1 MKEAAFMEP
10 RNDVE
15 SVALNGRGARTVP
28 LGKLYTQSDLE
39 GIAHLGGMPGAWPYV
54 RGPYASMYT
63 DRPWTIRQYTGH
75 ADAADSNLAFRTALE
90 QGAQGLSVA
99 FDLATQRGYDS
110 DCADARADVGL
121 AGVAI
126 DTIEDMVR
134 LFDGISLD
142 RTTVSMTMNGAVL
155 PIMAAFV
162 VAAEEQGV
170 PPARIGGT
178 IQNDILK
185 EYMVRNTCIFGPEPS
200 MRIAAD
206 VALWLARH
214 APRFNVL
221 SVSGYHFQEAGADAV
236 LELALTLSNAR
247 AYIDMLV
254 SRGMPPD
261 EACSR
266 LSFFFGVGSDFYTE
280 IAKLRA
286 ARLLWAEIA
295 HACGARSPRACALRM
310 HCQTSGWSLT
320 AQEPENNI
328 VRVTA
333 QAMAAVFG
341 GTQSL
346 HTNAYDEALAL
357 PSAAAARLARNTQL
371 ILQHETGLCD
381 TVDPWAGSYMM
392 ESLTDGIATRVRA
405 ELAAI
410 DAQGGVIAAI
420 ESGWVKRR
428 LLCTAAATQA
438 QVDSGRRI
446 VVGVNRFV
454 ADESTGDCMVREID
468 GRHVRA
474 VQARRI
480 ATVKAARDPARVAMA
495 LQRLADAARDGDGNL
510 LALAIDCM
518 RARATVGE
526 CTRALESVWPRHVAA
541 VEAGGEGSYGE
552 QRRGDAAWRSAKGC
566 VDRLAERVGRRPRI
580 VIAKLGQDGHDRGA
594 VVVAAALEDA
604 GFDVVR
610 LPLFQQPASVAAA
623 VRAHGADVVGISSL
637 SGAHVELVEGL
648 LDELALHGAAIPVV
662 LGGIFPAAD
671 AQHLKTKGVAATFGP
686 GVPVDAIAEALCAC
700 IERARCALAA
710 ATPRQA
716 STATPSAART
726 PRPESSTNSGLISAS
741 TSRSPS

>member
-1 MKEAAFMEP
+1 MNEAACMEP
-10 RNDVE
+10 GTGVENVARND
-15 SVALNGRGARTVP
+15 RGARAVP
-28 LGKLYTQSDLE
+28 LRKLYTRSDLDAV
-39 GIAHLGGMPGAWPYV
+39 AHLDGMPGAWPYV

-110 DCADARADVGL
+110 DCAEARADVGL

-126 DTIEDMVR
+126 DTVEDMVR
-134 LFDGISLD
+134 LFDGIALD
-142 RTTVSMTMNGAVL
+142 ATTVSMTMNGAVL

-170 PPARIGGT
+170 PPERIGGT

-185 EYMVRNTCIFGPEPS
+185 EYMVRNTWIFEPEPS
-200 MRIAAD
+200 MRIVAD

-214 APRFNVL
+214 APRFNAL

-247 AYIDMLV
+247 AYVDTLAA
-254 SRGMPPD
+254 RGMPAD

-333 QAMAAVFG
+333 QAMAAAFG

-392 ESLTDGIATRVRA
+392 ESLTDGVATRVRA

-428 LLCTAAATQA
+428 LRRAAAATQA
-438 QVDSGRRI
+438 QVDSGRRT

-454 ADESTGDCMVREID
+454 ADEPTGEFMVREMD

-474 VQARRI
+474 GQARRI
-480 ATVKAARDPARVAMA
+480 AAVKAARDPARVATA
-495 LQRLADAARDGDGNL
+495 LQRLADAARDGTGNL
-510 LALAIDCM
+510 LARAIDCM

-526 CTRALESVWPRHVAA
+526 CTRALESVWPRYAAA
-541 VEAGGEGSYGE
+541 VEADGEGVYGE
-552 QRRGDAAWRSAKGC
+552 HRRGDAAWRAAKGC
-566 VDRLAERVGRRPRI
+566 VDRLAKRVGRRPRI

-594 VVVAAALEDA
+594 AVVAAALEDA
-604 GFDVVR
+604 GFDVLR
-610 LPLFQQPASVAAA
+610 LPLFQQPASVVAAA
-623 VRAHGADVVGISSL
+623 QAHGADIVGISSL
-637 SGAHVELVEGL
+637 SGAHLELVEGL
-648 LDELALHGAAIPVV
+648 LDELALHRARIPVV

-671 AQHLKTKGVAATFGP
+671 IRRLKAKGVAATFGP
-686 GVPVDAIAEALCAC
+686 GTPLDAIVEALCAC
-700 IERARCALAA
+700 IERARSAHS
-710 ATPRQA
+710 TDGA
-716 STATPSAART
+716 SACGA
-726 PRPESSTNSGLISAS
+726 
-741 TSRSPS
+741 TSRSCDSGGSACA

>member
-1 MKEAAFMEP
+1 MNEAAIMAPDTKVERVGP
-10 RNDVE
+10 ND
-15 SVALNGRGARTVP
+15 RRARTVP
-28 LGKLYTQSDLE
+28 LRKLYTQRDLE
-39 GIAHLGGMPGAWPYV
+39 AVAHLGSMPGAWPYV

-90 QGAQGLSVA
+90 HGAQGLSVA

-110 DCADARADVGL
+110 DCVEAWADVGV

-126 DTIEDMVR
+126 DTADDMVR
-134 LFDGISLD
+134 LFDGIALD
-142 RTTVSMTMNGAVL
+142 ATTVSMTMNGAVL

-162 VAAEEQGV
+162 VVAEEQGV
-170 PPARIGGT
+170 PPERIGGT

-185 EYMVRNTCIFGPEPS
+185 EYMVRNTWIFGPAPS
-200 MRIAAD
+200 MRIVAD
-206 VALWLARH
+206 VALWLAEH
-214 APRFNVL
+214 APRFNAL

-247 AYIDMLV
+247 AYVDTLAA
-254 SRGMPPD
+254 RGMPAD

-320 AQEPENNI
+320 AQEAENNI

-333 QAMAAVFG
+333 QAMAAAFG

-392 ESLTDGIATRVRA
+392 ESLTDDIATRVRA

-428 LLCTAAATQA
+428 LLHAAAKTQA
-438 QVDSGRRI
+438 QVDSGRRT

-454 ADESTGDCMVREID
+454 ASDPTDEFTVREMD

-474 VQARRI
+474 GQARRI
-480 ATVKAARDPARVAMA
+480 AAVKAARDPARVEAA
-495 LQRLADAARDGDGNL
+495 LRRLANAARDGGGNL

-526 CTRALESVWPRHVAA
+526 CTRALESVWPRHTAA
-541 VEAGGEGSYGE
+541 VEANGAGAYGDH
-552 QRRGDAAWRSAKGC
+552 RRGDAAWRAAKGC
-566 VDRLAERVGRRPRI
+566 VGRLAQRAGRRPRI

-594 VVVAAALEDA
+594 AVVAAALEDA
-604 GFDVVR
+604 GFDVLR
-610 LPLFQQPASVAAA
+610 LPLFQQPICVAAA
-623 VRAHGADVVGISSL
+623 VQAYGADIVGVSSL
-637 SGAHVELVEGL
+637 SGGHRELVEGL
-648 LDELALHGAAIPVV
+648 LDELASLRAGIPVV

-671 AQHLKTKGVAATFGP
+671 ARHLKAKGVAASFGP
-686 GVPVDAIAEALCAC
+686 GTPLDAIVEALCAC
-700 IERARCALAA
+700 IERARCVHPADYV
-710 ATPRQA
+710 
-716 STATPSAART
+716 
-726 PRPESSTNSGLISAS
+726 G
-741 TSRSPS
+741 

>member
-1 MKEAAFMEP
+1 MNEAAIMAPDTEVERVGP
-10 RNDVE
+10 ND
-15 SVALNGRGARTVP
+15 RRARTVP
-28 LGKLYTQSDLE
+28 LRKLYTQRDLE
-39 GIAHLGGMPGAWPYV
+39 AVAHLGSMPGAWPYV

-110 DCADARADVGL
+110 DCVEAWADVGV

-126 DTIEDMVR
+126 DTADDMVR
-134 LFDGISLD
+134 LFDGIALD
-142 RTTVSMTMNGAVL
+142 ATTVSMTMNGAVL

-162 VAAEEQGV
+162 VVAEEQGV
-170 PPARIGGT
+170 PPERIGGT

-185 EYMVRNTCIFGPEPS
+185 EYMVRNTWIFGPAPS
-200 MRIAAD
+200 MRIVAD
-206 VALWLARH
+206 VALWLAEH
-214 APRFNVL
+214 APRFNAL

-247 AYIDMLV
+247 AYVDTLAA
-254 SRGMPPD
+254 RGMPAD

-320 AQEPENNI
+320 AQEAENNI

-333 QAMAAVFG
+333 QAMAAAFG

-392 ESLTDGIATRVRA
+392 ESLTDDIATRVRA

-428 LLCTAAATQA
+428 LLHAAAKTQA
-438 QVDSGRRI
+438 QVDSGRRT

-454 ADESTGDCMVREID
+454 ASDPTDEFTVREMD

-474 VQARRI
+474 GQARRI
-480 ATVKAARDPARVAMA
+480 AAVKAARDPARVEAV
-495 LQRLADAARDGDGNL
+495 LRRLANAARDGGGNL

-526 CTRALESVWPRHVAA
+526 CTRALESVWPRHTAE
-541 VEAGGEGSYGE
+541 VEANGEGAYGDH
-552 QRRGDAAWRSAKGC
+552 RRGDAAWRAAKGC
-566 VDRLAERVGRRPRI
+566 VGRLAQRAGRRPRI

-594 VVVAAALEDA
+594 AVVAAALEDA
-604 GFDVVR
+604 GFDVLR
-610 LPLFQQPASVAAA
+610 LPLFQQPICVAAA
-623 VRAHGADVVGISSL
+623 VQAYGADIVGVSSL
-637 SGAHVELVEGL
+637 SGGHRELVEGL
-648 LDELALHGAAIPVV
+648 LDELASLRAGIPVV

-671 AQHLKTKGVAATFGP
+671 ARHLKAKGVAASFGP
-686 GVPVDAIAEALCAC
+686 GTPLDAIVEALCAC
-700 IERARCALAA
+700 IERARCVHPADHV
-710 ATPRQA
+710 
-716 STATPSAART
+716 
-726 PRPESSTNSGLISAS
+726 G
-741 TSRSPS
+741 

>member
-1 MKEAAFMEP
+1 MNEAAIMAPGADAEHVA
-10 RNDVE
+10 RND
-15 SVALNGRGARTVP
+15 RGARTVP
-28 LGKLYTQSDLE
+28 LRQLYTQRDLE
-39 GIAHLGGMPGAWPYV
+39 AVAHLGGMPGTWPYV

-75 ADAADSNLAFRTALE
+75 ADAADSNLAFRAALE

-110 DCADARADVGL
+110 DCADARADVGV

-126 DTIEDMVR
+126 DTVEDMAR
-134 LFDGISLD
+134 LFDGIALD

-170 PPARIGGT
+170 PPGRIGGT

-185 EYMVRNTCIFGPEPS
+185 EYMVRNTWIFAPEPS
-200 MRIAAD
+200 MRIVAD

-214 APRFNVL
+214 APRFNAL

-247 AYIDMLV
+247 AYVGTLAA
-254 SRGMPPD
+254 RGMPAD
-261 EACSR
+261 EACAR

-371 ILQHETGLCD
+371 ILQHETGLCE

-420 ESGWVKRR
+420 ASGWVKRR
-428 LLCTAAATQA
+428 LLHAAAETQA
-438 QVDSGRRI
+438 QVDSGRRT

-454 ADESTGDCMVREID
+454 ASDPTDAFMAREMD

-474 VQARRI
+474 GQVRRI
-480 ATVKAARDPARVAMA
+480 AAVKAARDPVRVEAA
-495 LQRLADAARDGDGNL
+495 LRRLADAARDGGGNL

-526 CTRALESVWPRHVAA
+526 CTHALESVWPRHAAA
-541 VEAGGEGSYGE
+541 VDAGGEGVYGDH
-552 QRRGDAAWRSAKGC
+552 RCDDAAWRAAAGR
-566 VDRLAERVGRRPRI
+566 VGRLAKRAGRRPRI

-594 VVVAAALEDA
+594 AVVAAALEDA
-604 GFDVVR
+604 GFDVLR
-610 LPLFQQPASVAAA
+610 LPLFQQPAAVAAA
-623 VRAHGADVVGISSL
+623 AQAHGADIVGVSSL
-637 SGAHVELVEGL
+637 SGAHLELVEGL
-648 LDELALHGAAIPVV
+648 LDELALLRAEIPVV
-662 LGGIFPAAD
+662 LGGIFPVAD
-671 AQHLKTKGVAATFGP
+671 ARHLKAKGVAATFGP
-686 GVPVDAIAEALCAC
+686 GTPLDAIVDTLCAC
-700 IERARCALAA
+700 IERARCVHAA
-710 ATPRQA
+710 
-716 STATPSAART
+716 
-726 PRPESSTNSGLISAS
+726 NGVI
-741 TSRSPS
+741 

>member
-1 MKEAAFMEP
+1 MNEAAIMAPDTDEERVAP
-10 RNDVE
+10 ND
-15 SVALNGRGARTVP
+15 RRARTVP
-28 LGKLYTQSDLE
+28 LRKLYTQRDLE
-39 GIAHLGGMPGAWPYV
+39 AVAHLGGMPGAWPYV
-54 RGPYASMYT
+54 RGPYASMYA

-110 DCADARADVGL
+110 DCAEARADVGV

-126 DTIEDMVR
+126 DTVEDMVR
-134 LFDGISLD
+134 LFDGIALD

-170 PPARIGGT
+170 PPERIGGT

-185 EYMVRNTCIFGPEPS
+185 EYMVRNTWIFAPTPS
-200 MRIAAD
+200 MRIVAD
-206 VALWLARH
+206 VALWLEEH
-214 APRFNVL
+214 APRFNAL

-247 AYIDMLV
+247 AYVDTLAAH
-254 SRGMPPD
+254 GMPAD

-320 AQEPENNI
+320 AREPENNI

-333 QAMAAVFG
+333 QAMAAAFG

-428 LLCTAAATQA
+428 LLHAAAKTQA
-438 QVDSGRRI
+438 QVDSGRRT

-454 ADESTGDCMVREID
+454 ASDPPDEVTVREMD

-474 VQARRI
+474 GQARRT
-480 ATVKAARDPARVAMA
+480 AAVKAARDPARVATA
-495 LQRLADAARDGDGNL
+495 LQRLTDAARDGAGNL

-518 RARATVGE
+518 RARATVRE
-526 CTRALESVWPRHVAA
+526 CTRALESVWPRHAAA
-541 VEAGGEGSYGE
+541 VEADGEGIYGDH
-552 QRRGDAAWRSAKGC
+552 RRGDAAWRAAKGR
-566 VDRLAERVGRRPRI
+566 VDRLAKRAGRRPCI

-594 VVVAAALEDA
+594 AVVAAALEDA
-604 GFDVVR
+604 GFDVLR

-623 VRAHGADVVGISSL
+623 AQAHGADIVGISSL
-637 SGAHVELVEGL
+637 SGAHLELVEGL
-648 LDELALHGAAIPVV
+648 LAELALHRAGIPVV

-671 AQHLKTKGVAATFGP
+671 ARHLKTKGVAATFGP
-686 GVPVDAIAEALCAC
+686 GTPLDAIVEALCAC
-700 IERARCALAA
+700 IGRAWCAHPAH
-710 ATPRQA
+710 RA
-716 STATPSAART
+716 S
-726 PRPESSTNSGLISAS
+726 
-741 TSRSPS
+741 

>member
-1 MKEAAFMEP
+1 MNEAAIMAPDTEVERVGP
-10 RNDVE
+10 ND
-15 SVALNGRGARTVP
+15 RRARTVP
-28 LGKLYTQSDLE
+28 LRKLYTQRDLE
-39 GIAHLGGMPGAWPYV
+39 AVAHLGSMPGAWPYV

-110 DCADARADVGL
+110 DCVEAWADVGV

-126 DTIEDMVR
+126 DTADDMVR
-134 LFDGISLD
+134 LFDGIALD
-142 RTTVSMTMNGAVL
+142 ATTVSMTMNGAVL

-162 VAAEEQGV
+162 VVAEEQGV
-170 PPARIGGT
+170 PPERIGGT

-185 EYMVRNTCIFGPEPS
+185 EYMVRNTWIFGPAPS
-200 MRIAAD
+200 MRIVAD
-206 VALWLARH
+206 VALWLAEH
-214 APRFNVL
+214 APRFNAL

-247 AYIDMLV
+247 AYVDTLAA
-254 SRGMPPD
+254 RGMPAD

-310 HCQTSGWSLT
+310 QSQTSGWSLT
-320 AQEPENNI
+320 AQEAENNI

-333 QAMAAVFG
+333 QAMAAAFG

-392 ESLTDGIATRVRA
+392 ESLTDDIATRVRA

-428 LLCTAAATQA
+428 LLHAAAKTQA
-438 QVDSGRRI
+438 QVDSGRRT

-454 ADESTGDCMVREID
+454 ASDPTDELTVREMD

-474 VQARRI
+474 GQARRI
-480 ATVKAARDPARVAMA
+480 AAVKAARDPARVEAA
-495 LQRLADAARDGDGNL
+495 LWRLANAARDGGGNL

-526 CTRALESVWPRHVAA
+526 CTRALESVWPRHTAA
-541 VEAGGEGSYGE
+541 VEANGAGAYGDH
-552 QRRGDAAWRSAKGC
+552 RRGDAAWRAAKGC
-566 VDRLAERVGRRPRI
+566 VGRLAQRAGRRPRI

-594 VVVAAALEDA
+594 AVVAAALEDA
-604 GFDVVR
+604 GFDVLR
-610 LPLFQQPASVAAA
+610 LPLFQQPICVAAA
-623 VRAHGADVVGISSL
+623 VQAYGADIVGVSSL
-637 SGAHVELVEGL
+637 SGGHRELVEGL
-648 LDELALHGAAIPVV
+648 LDELASLRAGIPVV

-671 AQHLKTKGVAATFGP
+671 ARHLKAKGVAASFGP
-686 GVPVDAIAEALCAC
+686 GTPLDAIVEALCAC
-700 IERARCALAA
+700 IERARCVHPADHV
-710 ATPRQA
+710 
-716 STATPSAART
+716 
-726 PRPESSTNSGLISAS
+726 G
-741 TSRSPS
+741 

>member
-1 MKEAAFMEP
+1 MNEAAIMAPDTEVERVGP
-10 RNDVE
+10 ND
-15 SVALNGRGARTVP
+15 RRARTVP
-28 LGKLYTQSDLE
+28 LRKLYTQRDLE
-39 GIAHLGGMPGAWPYV
+39 AVAHLGSMPGAWPYV

-110 DCADARADVGL
+110 DCVEAWADVGV

-126 DTIEDMVR
+126 DTADDMVR
-134 LFDGISLD
+134 LFDGIALD
-142 RTTVSMTMNGAVL
+142 ATTVSMTMNGAVL

-162 VAAEEQGV
+162 VVAEEQGV
-170 PPARIGGT
+170 PPERIGGT

-185 EYMVRNTCIFGPEPS
+185 EYMVRNTWIFGPAPS
-200 MRIAAD
+200 MRIVAD
-206 VALWLARH
+206 VALWLAEH
-214 APRFNVL
+214 APRFNAL

-247 AYIDMLV
+247 AYVDTLAA
-254 SRGMPPD
+254 RGMPAD

-320 AQEPENNI
+320 AQEAENNI

-333 QAMAAVFG
+333 QAMAAAFG

-371 ILQHETGLCD
+371 ILQHETGLCE

-392 ESLTDGIATRVRA
+392 ESLTDDIATRVRA

-428 LLCTAAATQA
+428 LLHAAAKTQA
-438 QVDSGRRI
+438 QVDSGRRT

-454 ADESTGDCMVREID
+454 ASDPTDEFTVREMD

-474 VQARRI
+474 GQARRI
-480 ATVKAARDPARVAMA
+480 AAVKAARDPARVEAA
-495 LQRLADAARDGDGNL
+495 LWRLANAARDGGGNL

-526 CTRALESVWPRHVAA
+526 CTRALESVWPRHTAA
-541 VEAGGEGSYGE
+541 VEANGAGAYGDH
-552 QRRGDAAWRSAKGC
+552 RRGDAAWRAAKGC
-566 VDRLAERVGRRPRI
+566 VGRLAQRAGRRPRI

-594 VVVAAALEDA
+594 AVVAAALEDA
-604 GFDVVR
+604 GFDVLR
-610 LPLFQQPASVAAA
+610 LPLFQQPICVAAA
-623 VRAHGADVVGISSL
+623 VQAYGADIVGVSSL
-637 SGAHVELVEGL
+637 SGGHRELVEGL
-648 LDELALHGAAIPVV
+648 LDELASLRAGIPVV

-671 AQHLKTKGVAATFGP
+671 ARHLKAKGVAASFGP
-686 GVPVDAIAEALCAC
+686 GTPLDAIVEALCAC
-700 IERARCALAA
+700 IERARCVHPADHV
-710 ATPRQA
+710 
-716 STATPSAART
+716 
-726 PRPESSTNSGLISAS
+726 G
-741 TSRSPS
+741 

>member
-1 MKEAAFMEP
+1 MNEAAIMAPDTKVERVGP
-10 RNDVE
+10 ND
-15 SVALNGRGARTVP
+15 RRARTVP
-28 LGKLYTQSDLE
+28 LRKLYTQRDLE
-39 GIAHLGGMPGAWPYV
+39 AVAHLGSMPGAWPYV

-90 QGAQGLSVA
+90 HGAQGLSVA

-110 DCADARADVGL
+110 DCVEAWADVGV

-126 DTIEDMVR
+126 DTADDMVR
-134 LFDGISLD
+134 LFDGIALD
-142 RTTVSMTMNGAVL
+142 ATTVSMTMNGAVL

-162 VAAEEQGV
+162 VVAEEQGV
-170 PPARIGGT
+170 PPERIGGT

-185 EYMVRNTCIFGPEPS
+185 EYMVRNTWIFGPAPS
-200 MRIAAD
+200 MRIVAD
-206 VALWLARH
+206 VALWLAEH
-214 APRFNVL
+214 APRFNAL

-247 AYIDMLV
+247 AYVDTLAA
-254 SRGMPPD
+254 RGMPAD

-320 AQEPENNI
+320 AQEAENNI

-333 QAMAAVFG
+333 QAMAAAFG

-392 ESLTDGIATRVRA
+392 ESLTDDIATRVRA

-428 LLCTAAATQA
+428 LLHAAAKTQA
-438 QVDSGRRI
+438 QVDSGRRT

-454 ADESTGDCMVREID
+454 ASDPTDEFTVREMD

-474 VQARRI
+474 GQARRI
-480 ATVKAARDPARVAMA
+480 AAVKAARDPARVEAA
-495 LQRLADAARDGDGNL
+495 LRRLANAARDGGGNL

-526 CTRALESVWPRHVAA
+526 CTRALESVWPRHTAA
-541 VEAGGEGSYGE
+541 VEANGAGAYGDH
-552 QRRGDAAWRSAKGC
+552 RRGDAAWRAAKGC
-566 VDRLAERVGRRPRI
+566 VGRLAQRAGRRPRI

-594 VVVAAALEDA
+594 AVVAAALEDA
-604 GFDVVR
+604 GFDVLR
-610 LPLFQQPASVAAA
+610 LPLFQQPICVAAA
-623 VRAHGADVVGISSL
+623 VQAYGADIVGVSSL
-637 SGAHVELVEGL
+637 SGGHRELVEGL
-648 LDELALHGAAIPVV
+648 LDELASLRAGIPVV

-671 AQHLKTKGVAATFGP
+671 ARHLKAKGVAASFGP
-686 GVPVDAIAEALCAC
+686 GTPLDAIVEALCAC
-700 IERARCALAA
+700 IERARCVHPADHV
-710 ATPRQA
+710 
-716 STATPSAART
+716 
-726 PRPESSTNSGLISAS
+726 G
-741 TSRSPS
+741 

>member
-1 MKEAAFMEP
+1 MNEAACKEP
-10 RNDVE
+10 GTGVE
-15 SVALNGRGARTVP
+15 SVARNDRGARAVP
-28 LGKLYTQSDLE
+28 LRKLYTRSDLDAV
-39 GIAHLGGMPGAWPYV
+39 AHLDGMPGAWPYV

-110 DCADARADVGL
+110 DCAEARADVGL

-126 DTIEDMVR
+126 DTVEDMVR
-134 LFDGISLD
+134 LFDGIALD
-142 RTTVSMTMNGAVL
+142 ATTVSMTMNGAVL

-170 PPARIGGT
+170 PPERIGGT

-185 EYMVRNTCIFGPEPS
+185 EYMVRNTWIFEPEPS
-200 MRIAAD
+200 MRIVAD

-214 APRFNVL
+214 APRFNAL

-247 AYIDMLV
+247 AYVDTLAA
-254 SRGMPPD
+254 RGMPAD

-333 QAMAAVFG
+333 QAMAAAFG

-392 ESLTDGIATRVRA
+392 ESLTDDIATRVRA

-428 LLCTAAATQA
+428 LLRAAAATQA
-438 QVDSGRRI
+438 QVDSGRRT

-454 ADESTGDCMVREID
+454 ADEPTGEFMVCEID

-474 VQARRI
+474 GQARRI
-480 ATVKAARDPARVAMA
+480 AAVKAARDPARVATA
-495 LQRLADAARDGDGNL
+495 LQRLADAARDGTGNL

-518 RARATVGE
+518 RARATVEE
-526 CTRALESVWPRHVAA
+526 CTRALESVWPRHVVA
-541 VEAGGEGSYGE
+541 VEADGEGVYGE
-552 QRRGDAAWRSAKGC
+552 HRRDDAAWQAAKGC
-566 VDRLAERVGRRPRI
+566 VDRLAKRVGRRPRI
-580 VIAKLGQDGHDRGA
+580 MIAKLGQDGHDRGA
-594 VVVAAALEDA
+594 AVVAAALEDA
-604 GFDVVR
+604 GFDVLR
-610 LPLFQQPASVAAA
+610 LPLFQQPACVAAA
-623 VRAHGADVVGISSL
+623 AQAYGADIVGISSL
-637 SGAHVELVEGL
+637 SGAHLELVEGL
-648 LDELALHGAAIPVV
+648 LRALASYDAAIQVV

-671 AQHLKTKGVAATFGP
+671 ARRLKMKGVAATFGP
-686 GVPVDAIAEALCAC
+686 GAPIDAIAEALCAC
-700 IERARCALAA
+700 IERARCGHLAA
-710 ATPRQA
+710 GA
-716 STATPSAART
+716 S
-726 PRPESSTNSGLISAS
+726 
-741 TSRSPS
+741 

>member
-1 MKEAAFMEP
+1 MNEAAFMEP
-10 RNDVE
+10 GADVE
-15 SVALNGRGARTVP
+15 NVAPNGRDARAVP
-28 LGKLYTQSDLE
+28 LRKLYTQNDLE
-39 GIAHLGGMPGAWPYV
+39 AVAHLDGMPGAWPYV

-110 DCADARADVGL
+110 DCAEARSDVGV

-126 DTIEDMVR
+126 DTVEDMVR
-134 LFDGISLD
+134 LFDGIALD
-142 RTTVSMTMNGAVL
+142 STTVSMTMNGAVL
-155 PIMAAFV
+155 PIMAAFI
-162 VAAEEQGV
+162 VAAEAQGV

-185 EYMVRNTCIFGPEPS
+185 EYMVRNTWIFEPAPS
-200 MRIAAD
+200 MRIVAD

-214 APRFNVL
+214 APRFNAL

-247 AYIDMLV
+247 AYVDTLAA
-254 SRGMPPD
+254 RGMPAD

-295 HACGARSPRACALRM
+295 HACGAHSPRACALRM

-333 QAMAAVFG
+333 QAMAAAFG

-381 TVDPWAGSYMM
+381 TIDPWAGSYMM

-428 LLCTAAATQA
+428 LQRAAVATQA
-438 QVDSGRRI
+438 QVDSGRRT

-454 ADESTGDCMVREID
+454 ADEPAGELMVRETD

-480 ATVKAARDPARVAMA
+480 AAVKAARDPARVATA
-495 LQRLADAARDGDGNL
+495 LQRLTDAARDGAGNL

-526 CTRALESVWPRHVAA
+526 CTRALESVWPRHAAA
-541 VEAGGEGSYGE
+541 VEADGEGVYGE
-552 QRRGDAAWRSAKGC
+552 NRRGDAAWRAAKGC
-566 VDRLAERVGRRPRI
+566 VDRLAKRVGRRPRI

-594 VVVAAALEDA
+594 AVVAAALEDA

-623 VRAHGADVVGISSL
+623 AHAHGADIVGISSL
-637 SGAHVELVEGL
+637 SGAHLELVEGL
-648 LDELALHGAAIPVV
+648 LDEPALHRAGIPVV

-671 AQHLKTKGVAATFGP
+671 IRHLKAKGVAAAFGP
-686 GVPVDAIAEALCAC
+686 GTPLDAIAEALCAC
-700 IERARCALAA
+700 IERARCA
-710 ATPRQA
+710 
-716 STATPSAART
+716 
-726 PRPESSTNSGLISAS
+726 RPADGEN
-741 TSRSPS
+741 

>member
-1 MKEAAFMEP
+1 MNEAAIMAPDTDEERVAP
-10 RNDVE
+10 ND
-15 SVALNGRGARTVP
+15 RRARTVP
-28 LGKLYTQSDLE
+28 LRKLYTQRDLE
-39 GIAHLGGMPGAWPYV
+39 AVAHLGGMPGAWPYV

-75 ADAADSNLAFRTALE
+75 ADAADSNLAFRTALA

-110 DCADARADVGL
+110 DCADARADVGV

-126 DTIEDMVR
+126 DTVEDMAR
-134 LFDGISLD
+134 LFDGIALD

-170 PPARIGGT
+170 PPERIGGT

-185 EYMVRNTCIFGPEPS
+185 EYMVRNTWIFGPAPS
-200 MRIAAD
+200 MRIVAD
-206 VALWLARH
+206 VALWLAEH
-214 APRFNVL
+214 APRFNAL

-247 AYIDMLV
+247 AYVDTLAA
-254 SRGMPPD
+254 RGMPAD

-286 ARLLWAEIA
+286 ARLLWAEMA

-333 QAMAAVFG
+333 QAMAAAFG

-357 PSAAAARLARNTQL
+357 PSSAAARLARNTQL

-428 LLCTAAATQA
+428 LLHAAAKTQA
-438 QVDSGRRI
+438 QVDSGRRT

-454 ADESTGDCMVREID
+454 ASDPTGEFTVREMD

-474 VQARRI
+474 GQARRI
-480 ATVKAARDPARVAMA
+480 AAVKAARDPARVEAA
-495 LQRLADAARDGDGNL
+495 LRWLADAARDGGGNL

-526 CTRALESVWPRHVAA
+526 CTRALESVWPRHAAA
-541 VEAGGEGSYGE
+541 VEADGEGTYGDH
-552 QRRGDAAWRSAKGC
+552 RRGDAAWRAAKGR
-566 VDRLAERVGRRPRI
+566 VDRLAKRAGRRPRI

-594 VVVAAALEDA
+594 AVVAAALEDA
-604 GFDVVR
+604 GFDVLR

-623 VRAHGADVVGISSL
+623 AQAHGADIVGISSL
-637 SGAHVELVEGL
+637 SGAHLELVEGL
-648 LDELALHGAAIPVV
+648 LDELALHRAEIPVA

-671 AQHLKTKGVAATFGP
+671 IRNLKAKGVAATFGP
-686 GVPVDAIAEALCAC
+686 GTRLDAIVEVLCAC
-700 IERARCALAA
+700 IERIRCAHPADG
-710 ATPRQA
+710 A
-716 STATPSAART
+716 S
-726 PRPESSTNSGLISAS
+726 
-741 TSRSPS
+741 

>member
-1 MKEAAFMEP
+1 MNEAAIMAPDTEVERVGP
-10 RNDVE
+10 ND
-15 SVALNGRGARTVP
+15 RRARTVP
-28 LGKLYTQSDLE
+28 LRKLYTQRDLE
-39 GIAHLGGMPGAWPYV
+39 AVAHLGSMPGAWPYV

-110 DCADARADVGL
+110 DCVEAWADVGV

-126 DTIEDMVR
+126 DTADDMVR
-134 LFDGISLD
+134 LFDGIALD
-142 RTTVSMTMNGAVL
+142 ATTVSMTMNGAVL

-162 VAAEEQGV
+162 VVAEEQGV
-170 PPARIGGT
+170 PPERIGGT

-185 EYMVRNTCIFGPEPS
+185 EYMVRNTWIFGPAPS
-200 MRIAAD
+200 MRIVAD
-206 VALWLARH
+206 VALWLAEH
-214 APRFNVL
+214 APRFNAL

-247 AYIDMLV
+247 AYVDTLAA
-254 SRGMPPD
+254 RGMPAD

-320 AQEPENNI
+320 AQEAENNI

-333 QAMAAVFG
+333 QAMAAAFG

-392 ESLTDGIATRVRA
+392 ESLTDDIATRVRA

-428 LLCTAAATQA
+428 LLHAAAKTQA
-438 QVDSGRRI
+438 QVDSGRRT

-454 ADESTGDCMVREID
+454 ASDPTDEFTVREMD

-474 VQARRI
+474 GQARRI
-480 ATVKAARDPARVAMA
+480 AAVKAARDPARVEAA
-495 LQRLADAARDGDGNL
+495 LRRLANAARDGGGNL

-526 CTRALESVWPRHVAA
+526 CTRALESVWPRHTAA
-541 VEAGGEGSYGE
+541 AEANGAGAYGDH
-552 QRRGDAAWRSAKGC
+552 RRGDAAWRAAKGC
-566 VDRLAERVGRRPRI
+566 VGRLAQRAGRRPRI

-594 VVVAAALEDA
+594 AVVAAALEDA
-604 GFDVVR
+604 GFDVLR
-610 LPLFQQPASVAAA
+610 LPLFQQPICVAAA
-623 VRAHGADVVGISSL
+623 VQAYGADIVGVSSL
-637 SGAHVELVEGL
+637 SGGHRELVEGL
-648 LDELALHGAAIPVV
+648 LDELASLRAGIPVV

-671 AQHLKTKGVAATFGP
+671 ARHLKAKGVAASFGP
-686 GVPVDAIAEALCAC
+686 GTPLDAIVEALCAC
-700 IERARCALAA
+700 IERARCVHPADHV
-710 ATPRQA
+710 
-716 STATPSAART
+716 
-726 PRPESSTNSGLISAS
+726 G
-741 TSRSPS
+741 